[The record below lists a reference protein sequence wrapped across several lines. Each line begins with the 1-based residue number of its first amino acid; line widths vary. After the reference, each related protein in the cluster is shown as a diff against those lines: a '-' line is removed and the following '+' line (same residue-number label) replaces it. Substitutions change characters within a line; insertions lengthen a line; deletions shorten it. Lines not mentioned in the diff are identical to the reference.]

1 MSIVVV
7 NTVKQLSVNVRP
19 HRYNI
24 CPEKQQQQNSIAYT
38 KALCRKVASRSWRYL
53 FSEANYIDS
62 LKSDGHLTYLRGILP
77 RRSLSI
83 AHDNMMRISDS
94 VSLLQNG
101 HARAASAFLAKRSL
115 WDLSCETSNL
125 ILSKQFLAF
134 MCFKSCK
141 NGDIVK
147 LDLNVLYISFIN
159 TYGIRTLLFVFGN
172 KSVLKFFEECFL
184 ISNTLVF
191 PCMVKAILI

>member
-24 CPEKQQQQNSIAYT
+24 CPEKQQQNSIAYT

-83 AHDNMMRISDS
+83 VHDNM
-94 VSLLQNG
+94 
-101 HARAASAFLAKRSL
+101 K
-115 WDLSCETSNL
+115 
-125 ILSKQFLAF
+125 
-134 MCFKSCK
+134 
-141 NGDIVK
+141 
-147 LDLNVLYISFIN
+147 
-159 TYGIRTLLFVFGN
+159 
-172 KSVLKFFEECFL
+172 
-184 ISNTLVF
+184 
-191 PCMVKAILI
+191 